1 MRDTWDPESQGYHP
15 EGAHSEA
22 EFSGPVGDPDPV
34 REYGKEIRALQ
45 RQFPMEDPQ
54 SLEWL
59 GAKHLAARGYSETDI
74 KHALTTASPYLTSGT
89 VPDMQGY
96 IDRLVEDVM
105 QLPEVVIA
113 RQMVFGHDQ
122 GGLGFG

>member
-1 MRDTWDPESQGYHP
+1 MHDAWDPESPEYDP
-15 EGAHSEA
+15 EGTHSEA

-34 REYGKEIRALQ
+34 REYGKKIRALQ
-45 RQFPMEDPQ
+45 RQSPTEDLQ

-74 KHALTTASPYLTSGT
+74 KQALMTASPYLPSDT
-89 VPDMQGY
+89 VRDVQGY

-105 QLPEVVIA
+105 QLPDVRIA
-113 RQMVFGHDQ
+113 RQMVFGQGQ
-122 GGLGFG
+122 GGIAF

>member
-1 MRDTWDPESQGYHP
+1 MSNREPQERYPEDEP
-15 EGAHSEA
+15 LEA

-45 RQFPMEDPQ
+45 RQSPTADPQ

-74 KHALTTASPYLTSGT
+74 KQALITASPYLTSGT
-89 VPDMQGY
+89 VHDVRGY

-105 QLPEVVIA
+105 QLPDVLIA

>member
-1 MRDTWDPESQGYHP
+1 MRDTGPQGRHP
-15 EGAHSEA
+15 KGEQSEDD
-22 EFSGPVGDPDPV
+22 FFGPVGDPDPV
-34 REYGKEIRALQ
+34 REYGKKIRALQ
-45 RQFPMEDPQ
+45 RQSPTEDLQ

-59 GAKHLAARGYSETDI
+59 GAKHLAACGYSETDI

-89 VPDMQGY
+89 VQDVQGY

-105 QLPEVVIA
+105 QLPDVLIA